1 LSNLAKLPLPY
12 RHQIEELVFEKIP
25 QLDSIFATANIK
37 KMKGYH
43 NYYRIR
49 AGDYRIGREV
59 KKAKHVIFD
68 RVKSRNDIYKL
79 FP

>member
-1 LSNLAKLPLPY
+1 MRDLAKLPLPY
-12 RHQIEELVFEKIP
+12 RHQIEKLVFEKIP
-25 QLDSIFATANIK
+25 QLDSIFATPNTK
-37 KMKGYH
+37 KMKGYQ

-49 AGDYRIGREV
+49 VGDYRIGCE
-59 KKAKHVIFD
+59 AKEAKRVIFY